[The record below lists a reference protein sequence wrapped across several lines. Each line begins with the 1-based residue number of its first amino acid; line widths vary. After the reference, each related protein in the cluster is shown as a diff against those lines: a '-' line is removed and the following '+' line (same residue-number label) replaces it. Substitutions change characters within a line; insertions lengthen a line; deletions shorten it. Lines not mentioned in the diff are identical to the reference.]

1 MADHSRP
8 DVEPLAGCADLGPES
23 GAVGQDTTFT
33 VRLRPTNW
41 LHRAAWWTH
50 VVVAVGLGLFG
61 GAVAVL
67 VSIVLIFDAVTTT
80 ACESATPAPPN
91 FTVDP
96 FAFDPEARARKFVES
111 MANDEFQTAYE
122 MLAQEA
128 WGTESYCAVSLERF
142 WNQAAELDGARLVA
156 VNQPD
161 SGSFAPVF
169 NRLEIPLRLTVESG
183 GVLRDVYLDV
193 SFLADGRIAG
203 VEFDSLMTDVGRDQF
218 FPPPPYADPDGLQET
233 DVTLGEAP
241 WDLTGTL
248 TLPTGSG
255 PFPAVVLVGG
265 RDRDGTGP
273 TTKLTRDRA
282 WGLAAHGVASLRV
295 DRRTHAHALAT
306 ARLKEFTID
315 DELVDDML
323 AAVELLRRTPRID
336 PGRIYVMGG
345 SLAGFATPMV
355 GLRDPTIAGVI
366 IAVAPSG
373 LLHDV
378 AWRQRQLR
386 TGLDGEVTSLE
397 QRLVQ
402 SAKARSEAV
411 SAWLRGQGE
420 PRDMAVHRSYYE
432 HLGTY
437 RPEDAAY
444 RLLMPI
450 FVISVD
456 RDRIVPPEDAE
467 TWIRTL
473 GLRRNVAFRL
483 YRGHNHSL
491 IDERGFTESTAAEGK
506 YASWQV
512 ISDIATWIDGGWT
525 DRWCTNQQN
534 WFAGCRGG

>member
-1 MADHSRP
+1 M
-8 DVEPLAGCADLGPES
+8 
-23 GAVGQDTTFT
+23 T

-41 LHRAAWWTH
+41 LHLAAWWTH
-50 VVVAVGLGLFG
+50 VVVAVGFGLFSI
-61 GAVAVL
+61 AVTVL

-80 ACESATPAPPN
+80 ACEAATPAPPD

-111 MANDEFQTAYE
+111 MANDEFQIAYE
-122 MLAQEA
+122 MLAREA
-128 WGTESYCAVSLERF
+128 WVAESYCAVSLERF
-142 WNQAAELDGARLVA
+142 WSQAAGLDDSRLVA
-156 VNQPD
+156 VNQYD
-161 SGSFAPVF
+161 SGSFAAVF
-169 NRLEIPLRLTVESG
+169 NRLEVPLRLTVESSG
-183 GVLRDVYLDV
+183 DLRDVYLDV
-193 SFLADGRIAG
+193 SFLADGRIAS
-203 VEFDSLMTDVGRDQF
+203 VEFDSLLTEVGKGKLF
-218 FPPPPYADPDGLQET
+218 SPPPYANPDGFEET
-233 DVTLGEAP
+233 DVTVGEAP
-241 WDLTGTL
+241 WDLKGTL
-248 TLPTGSG
+248 TVPSGSG
-255 PFPAVVLVGG
+255 PFPAVVLAGG

-282 WGLAAHGVASLRV
+282 WGLATHGIASLRV

-306 ARLKEFTID
+306 ARLEEFTID

-355 GLRDPTIAGVI
+355 GLRDQTIAGVI

-373 LLHDV
+373 VLHDV

-386 TGLDGEVTSLE
+386 TGLDGDVTSLE
-397 QRLVQ
+397 QRSVQ
-402 SAKARSEAV
+402 TAKAHSEAV
-411 SAWLRGQGE
+411 SAWLRGQGQL
-420 PRDMAVHRSYYE
+420 RDIAVHRSYYE

-444 RLLMPI
+444 GLLMPI

-512 ISDIATWIDGGWT
+512 ISDIATSIHGGWT

-534 WFAGCRGG
+534 WYAGCRGG

>member
-23 GAVGQDTTFT
+23 GGVGQDTRLT

-41 LHRAAWWTH
+41 LHLAAWWTH
-50 VVVAVGLGLFG
+50 VVLAVGFGLFG

-80 ACESATPAPPN
+80 ACEAATPAPPN

-111 MANDEFQTAYE
+111 IANDEFQTAYE
-122 MLAQEA
+122 MLALEA
-128 WGTESYCAVSLERF
+128 PGAESLCSFSLERF
-142 WNQAAELDGARLVA
+142 WSQAAGLDDTKLVA

-169 NRLEIPLRLTVESG
+169 NRLDVPLRLTVESG
-183 GVLRDVYLDV
+183 GNLRDVFLDV
-193 SFLADGRIAG
+193 SFLADGRIVG
-203 VEFDSLMTDVGRDQF
+203 VEFDTLMTEAGKDRF
-218 FPPPPYADPDGLQET
+218 FSPPPYADPDSLQET
-233 DVTLGEAP
+233 DVTVGEAP
-241 WDLTGTL
+241 WSLKGTL
-248 TLPTGSG
+248 TVPLGSG
-255 PFPAVVLVGG
+255 PFPAVVLAGG
-265 RDRDGTGP
+265 LDRDGTGA

-282 WGLAAHGVASLRV
+282 WGLATHGVASLRV

-306 ARLKEFTID
+306 ARLEEFTID

-355 GLRDPTIAGVI
+355 GLRDQTIAGVI

-386 TGLDGEVTSLE
+386 TGLDGEVTSHE
-397 QRLVQ
+397 QRSIQ
-402 SAKARSEAV
+402 SLKARSEAV

-420 PRDMAVHRSYYE
+420 LRDMAVHRSYYE